1 MKNFRVLLMILGIIS
16 NICGC
21 KSLTGP
27 EFYYD
32 PNTIASVEIVLLGE
46 SVPESL
52 TFEETVLSKIDNVAE
67 FLSRINTV
75 ERRPNWGEPIC
86 ITEGDVAV
94 KIVYSSGEYDLLTY
108 DAQVLY
114 RDGQNRT
121 GYTIFDQAKFDA
133 LIAEYTNLISE

>member
-32 PNTIASVEIVLLGE
+32 LNTIASVEIVLLGE
-46 SVPESL
+46 PVPESL

-75 ERRPNWGEPIC
+75 ERRTNWGEPIC

-108 DAQVLY
+108 YLCCDLQHLIL
-114 RDGQNRT
+114 QNYQHQPPKNHST
-121 GYTIFDQAKFDA
+121 SSG
-133 LIAEYTNLISE
+133 SSS